1 MHFLET
7 LHALA
12 GRVAGTDL
20 PSDEEFFLHDRLIQ
34 RLPKVWTVTTAA
46 TPRQACPSMNS
57 RLLQALTIF
66 LTACAQDD
74 IPPKYSV
81 GGETNG
87 QRSTFHLLVDCCV
100 IVSCRGVM
108 AYVTYDVCIAR
119 TRCHVSDETAAAL
132 LGYCCRLLC
141 RLVRQ
146 VFHKGL
152 LDT

>member
-34 RLPKVWTVTTAA
+34 RLPKVWTVTTAT
-46 TPRQACPSMNS
+46 TPRQACPSMKS

-66 LTACAQDD
+66 LTA
-74 IPPKYSV
+74 V
-81 GGETNG
+81 H
-87 QRSTFHLLVDCCV
+87 RMTFHPSTPSVVRPMGNAAHSTCLWTVAL
-100 IVSCRGVM
+100 SSAAEGLWHM
-108 AYVTYDVCIAR
+108 CIAR